1 MGNNIEKINNP
12 QINANKNKN
21 LSTFSSDFDLL
32 SDAEKVLILTSEKI
46 LSLEQKINTQ
56 QEILKMF
63 FSKFQVFD
71 KLQEKNNHE
80 DFFEIMKNERK
91 KIFEE
96 IDLLIANR
104 PILGKDDFEISKLL
118 DVVKE
123 EIDKKFNSSLQ
134 GLSSVEEEK
143 IKSNLLDI
151 YKKDLSAME
160 QRFETYTTESIND
173 LNTKFSEISQ
183 QVESVSEKYWS
194 NKKKIG
200 EQEEKIDYLD
210 NEVKNQI
217 LQGIEVKRDLDS
229 CISNYQNYNEKFK
242 NIDDIKTYIRDESL
256 KIAKEEISNYM
267 ELYNLFQEDREMAI
281 MDRFSE
287 ENYLKESEIVKA
299 YEVQLENN
307 RKLEELQT
315 LLDQQN
321 DHIELLSIDRQD
333 LLQKMNDLVTSKKDA
348 NLLPDGLVYAKE
360 MKYTLDVDKLLNKE
374 EIEILVKKNAIEIV
388 KDKIN
393 DLNLSNNVLNNI
405 DSNNIDEMT
414 KSDIEKSDIDKF
426 EETDLNIDKPTIEN
440 DVEYNTTYNSEHI
453 SIRFNK
459 IQENLNEQLAENIK
473 LKNDLFDEISKNS
486 IDNKK
491 SEINIENNDIIKTN
505 SDNDYLYFNEESD
518 EYMKHNYYGN
528 QNYIPGTKITR
539 IKNYK
544 YNELVNNALNQD
556 ELIKKEAEKLYQD
569 ELETMIHDDVN
580 YKDSWEKNNQKLIEL
595 ENLILKQEEEITRL
609 KSNNDSSHVASNNYS
624 REELEFLIKNEA
636 AKLIQNNLK
645 ERNEF
650 SNYLYSTPSVHTRPP
665 VANGE
670 ILIEIN
676 SSMKKTLE
684 KLDQFS
690 KIQEKS
696 LYDIELT
703 NKKIQEL
710 EDELKKSNF
719 DNFKLINDIE
729 EDNARKELERLIEEK
744 YKNSNKTNDYNLELR
759 KIEDERKKIND
770 TLELE
775 KIRLLSE
782 IESNKFKLQ
791 EAMANKLVEQKE
803 EQVIVKEEQK
813 NVHVI
818 LENPKRKR
826 KQQIFYEIKTHTTP
840 KLTRA
845 DIEK

>member
-1 MGNNIEKINNP
+1 MNSNIGKRNNLEIHDD
-12 QINANKNKN
+12 KNKN
-21 LSTFSSDFDLL
+21 LSKFNSDFDLL

-63 FSKFQVFD
+63 FNKFQAFD
-71 KLQEKNNHE
+71 KLKENNSHD
-80 DFFEIMKNERK
+80 DFMKIMKNER
-91 KIFEE
+91 EE
-96 IDLLIANR
+96 IFREMDLLIANR
-104 PILGKDDFEISKLL
+104 PITSNNDFEIGRLL
-118 DVVKE
+118 DIVKD
-123 EIDKKFNSSLQ
+123 EIDKKFSSSFQ
-134 GLSSVEEEK
+134 NLSSVDEDK

-151 YKKDLSAME
+151 YKKDLFAIE
-160 QRFETYTTESIND
+160 QRFETYTTENIND
-173 LNTKFSEISQ
+173 LNKKFGEISEK
-183 QVESVSEKYWS
+183 VELVSEKYWAS
-194 NKKKIG
+194 KKKIG

-229 CISNYQNYNEKFK
+229 CISNYQNYNDKFK
-242 NIDDIKTYIRDESL
+242 DINDIKTYIRDESL

-267 ELYNLFQEDREMAI
+267 ELYNLFQEDRETAI
-281 MDRFSE
+281 IDRFSE
-287 ENYLKESEIVKA
+287 ENSLKESEIVKA

-307 RKLEELQT
+307 RKLEELQI

-321 DHIELLSIDRQD
+321 NHIDLLSIDRQD
-333 LLQKMNDLVTSKKDA
+333 LLQKMNDLVISKKDA
-348 NLLPDGLVYAKE
+348 NFLPDSLTYAKE

-393 DLNLSNNVLNNI
+393 DLNLSNNLLNKISLNDGLKEI
-405 DSNNIDEMT
+405 KAHIINS
-414 KSDIEKSDIDKF
+414 
-426 EETDLNIDKPTIEN
+426 EETHL
-440 DVEYNTTYNSEHI
+440 NTTNLINNETKDDIAYDNDHI
-453 SIRFNK
+453 TIRFNK
-459 IQENLNEQLAENIK
+459 LQDNLRNQLAENIK

-486 IDNKK
+486 IDDKK
-491 SEINIENNDIIKTN
+491 SESNAKNNDIIKTN

-539 IKNYK
+539 IKSYK
-544 YNELVNNALNQD
+544 YNELVNNVLSQD
-556 ELIKKEAEKLYQD
+556 ELIKNEAEKLYQD
-569 ELETMIHDDVN
+569 ELETIINDDVN

-609 KSNNDSSHVASNNYS
+609 KSSSDSNINSSKNYS
-624 REELEFLIKNEA
+624 KEELEFLIKNEA
-636 AKLIQNNLK
+636 AKLVQNNLK
-645 ERNEF
+645 ERNNF
-650 SNYLYSTPSVHTRPP
+650 SNYLYTSSTNDTITS
-665 VANGE
+665 AINGDFLKE
-670 ILIEIN
+670 IDF
-676 SSMKKTLE
+676 SMKKTLE

-703 NKKIQEL
+703 NRKIQEL
-710 EDELKKSNF
+710 EDEIKKSNF

-729 EDNARKELERLIEEK
+729 EENARKELERLIEEK
-744 YKNSNKTNDYNLELR
+744 YKDSNKSNDNNLELR

-791 EAMANKLVEQKE
+791 EAMANKSVEHKE
-803 EQVIVKEEQK
+803 EPTVVKEESK

-818 LENPKRKR
+818 LESPKRKR
-826 KQQIFYEIKTHTTP
+826 RQQIFYEIKTHTTP

>member
-1 MGNNIEKINNP
+1 MSNNIEKRNNLQP
-12 QINANKNKN
+12 NVNVNKN
-21 LSTFSSDFDLL
+21 LPKFSSDFDIL

-63 FSKFQVFD
+63 FNKFQVFD
-71 KLQEKNNHE
+71 KLQGKNSHD
-80 DFFEIMKNERK
+80 DFIEMMKKERQEIFR
-91 KIFEE
+91 E

-104 PILGKDDFEISKLL
+104 PVVSDSDFEVGKLL
-118 DVVKE
+118 DIVKD
-123 EIDKKFNSSLQ
+123 EIEKKFILSYES
-134 GLSSVEEEK
+134 LSSVDEDK

-151 YKKDLSAME
+151 YKKDLSAIE
-160 QRFETYTTESIND
+160 QRFETYTTENIND
-173 LNTKFSEISQ
+173 LNKKFVEISEK
-183 QVESVSEKYWS
+183 VELVSEKYWAS
-194 NKKKIG
+194 KKKLG
-200 EQEEKIDYLD
+200 EQEEKIVYLD

-267 ELYNLFQEDREMAI
+267 ELYNLFQEDRETAI
-281 MDRFSE
+281 IDRFSE
-287 ENYLKESEIVKA
+287 ENSLKESEIVKA

-307 RKLEELQT
+307 RKLEELQM

-321 DHIELLSIDRQD
+321 DHIDLLSIDRQD
-333 LLQKMNDLVTSKKDA
+333 LLQKMNDLVISKKDA
-348 NLLPDGLVYAKE
+348 NLLPDNLAFAKE
-360 MKYTLDVDKLLNKE
+360 IKYTLDVDKLLNKE

-393 DLNLSNNVLNNI
+393 DLNLSSNLLNKINLNDNFEIKNNPII
-405 DSNNIDEMT
+405 DSLEINGLSTNSINSEINN
-414 KSDIEKSDIDKF
+414 
-426 EETDLNIDKPTIEN
+426 
-440 DVEYNTTYNSEHI
+440 EHI

-459 IQENLNEQLAENIK
+459 IQENLKNQLAENTK
-473 LKNDLFDEISKNS
+473 LKNDLFDEISKNA

-491 SEINIENNDIIKTN
+491 NEFNIKNNDNIKTN

-544 YNELVNNALNQD
+544 YNELVNNTLNQD
-556 ELIKKEAEKLYQD
+556 ELIKTEAEKLYLD
-569 ELETMIHDDVN
+569 ELETMIDDDVN

-609 KSNNDSSHVASNNYS
+609 KSVSDSNNNYPKNYS
-624 REELEFLIKNEA
+624 RDELEFLIKNEA
-636 AKLIQNNLK
+636 SKLIQNNLK
-645 ERNEF
+645 ERNDF
-650 SNYLYSTPSVHTRPP
+650 SNYLYNSSANVSSSSVI
-665 VANGE
+665 NGDFIKE
-670 ILIEIN
+670 IDF
-676 SSMKKTLE
+676 SMKKTLE

-703 NKKIQEL
+703 NRKIQEL
-710 EDELKKSNF
+710 EDEIKKSNF

-729 EDNARKELERLIEEK
+729 EENARKELEKLIEEK
-744 YKNSNKTNDYNLELR
+744 YKDSNKNDYNIELR

-791 EAMANKLVEQKE
+791 EAMANKSVEVKE
-803 EQVIVKEEQK
+803 EPIVAKEEQK

-818 LENPKRKR
+818 LESPKRKR
-826 KQQIFYEIKTHTTP
+826 KQQIFYEVKTHTTP

>member
-1 MGNNIEKINNP
+1 MSNNIEKRNNLQP
-12 QINANKNKN
+12 NVNVNKN
-21 LSTFSSDFDLL
+21 LPKFSSDFDIL

-63 FSKFQVFD
+63 FNKFQVFD
-71 KLQEKNNHE
+71 KLQGKNSHD
-80 DFFEIMKNERK
+80 DFIEMMKKERQEIFR
-91 KIFEE
+91 E

-104 PILGKDDFEISKLL
+104 PVVSDSDFEVGKLL
-118 DVVKE
+118 DIVKD
-123 EIDKKFNSSLQ
+123 EIEKKFILSYES
-134 GLSSVEEEK
+134 LSSVDEDK

-151 YKKDLSAME
+151 YKKDLSAIE
-160 QRFETYTTESIND
+160 QRFETYTTENIND
-173 LNTKFSEISQ
+173 LNNKFVEISEK
-183 QVESVSEKYWS
+183 VELVSEKYWAS
-194 NKKKIG
+194 KKKLG
-200 EQEEKIDYLD
+200 EQEEKIVYLD

-267 ELYNLFQEDREMAI
+267 ELYNLFQEDRETAI
-281 MDRFSE
+281 IDRFSE
-287 ENYLKESEIVKA
+287 ENSLKESEIVKA

-307 RKLEELQT
+307 RKLEELQM

-321 DHIELLSIDRQD
+321 DHIDLLSIDRQD
-333 LLQKMNDLVTSKKDA
+333 LLQKMNDLVISKKDA
-348 NLLPDGLVYAKE
+348 NLLPDNLAFAKE
-360 MKYTLDVDKLLNKE
+360 IKYTLDVDKLLNKE

-393 DLNLSNNVLNNI
+393 DLNLSSNLLNKINLNDNFEIKNNPII
-405 DSNNIDEMT
+405 DSLEINGLSTNSINSGINN
-414 KSDIEKSDIDKF
+414 
-426 EETDLNIDKPTIEN
+426 
-440 DVEYNTTYNSEHI
+440 EHI

-459 IQENLNEQLAENIK
+459 IQENLKNQLAENTK
-473 LKNDLFDEISKNS
+473 LKNDLFDEISKNA

-491 SEINIENNDIIKTN
+491 NEFNIKNNDNIKTN

-544 YNELVNNALNQD
+544 YNELVNNTLNQD
-556 ELIKKEAEKLYQD
+556 ELIKTEAEKLYLD
-569 ELETMIHDDVN
+569 ELETMIDDDVN

-609 KSNNDSSHVASNNYS
+609 KSVSDSNNNYPKNYS
-624 REELEFLIKNEA
+624 RDELEFLIKNEA
-636 AKLIQNNLK
+636 SKLIQNNLK
-645 ERNEF
+645 ERNDF
-650 SNYLYSTPSVHTRPP
+650 SNYLYNSSANVSSSSVI
-665 VANGE
+665 NGDFIKE
-670 ILIEIN
+670 IDF
-676 SSMKKTLE
+676 SMKKTLE

-703 NKKIQEL
+703 NRKIQEL
-710 EDELKKSNF
+710 EDEIKKSNF

-729 EDNARKELERLIEEK
+729 EENARKELEKLIEEK
-744 YKNSNKTNDYNLELR
+744 YKDSNKNDYNIELR

-791 EAMANKLVEQKE
+791 EAMANKSVEVKE
-803 EQVIVKEEQK
+803 EPIVAKEEQK

-818 LENPKRKR
+818 LESPKRKR
-826 KQQIFYEIKTHTTP
+826 KQQIFYEVKTHTTP

>member
-1 MGNNIEKINNP
+1 MSNNIEKRNNLQP
-12 QINANKNKN
+12 NVNVNKN
-21 LSTFSSDFDLL
+21 LPKFSSDFDIL

-63 FSKFQVFD
+63 FNKFQVFD
-71 KLQEKNNHE
+71 KLQAKNSHD
-80 DFFEIMKNERK
+80 DFIEMMKKERQEIFR
-91 KIFEE
+91 E

-104 PILGKDDFEISKLL
+104 PVVSDSDFEVGKLL
-118 DVVKE
+118 DIVKD
-123 EIDKKFNSSLQ
+123 EIEKKFILSYES
-134 GLSSVEEEK
+134 LSSVDEDK

-151 YKKDLSAME
+151 YKKDLSAIE
-160 QRFETYTTESIND
+160 QRFETYTTENIND
-173 LNTKFSEISQ
+173 LNKKFVEISEK
-183 QVESVSEKYWS
+183 VELVSEKYWAS
-194 NKKKIG
+194 KKKLG
-200 EQEEKIDYLD
+200 EQEEKIVYLD

-267 ELYNLFQEDREMAI
+267 ELYNLFQEDRETAI
-281 MDRFSE
+281 IDRFSE
-287 ENYLKESEIVKA
+287 ENSLKESEIVKA

-307 RKLEELQT
+307 RKLEELQM

-321 DHIELLSIDRQD
+321 DHIDLLSIDRQD
-333 LLQKMNDLVTSKKDA
+333 LLQKMNDLVISKKDV
-348 NLLPDGLVYAKE
+348 NLLPDNLAFAKE
-360 MKYTLDVDKLLNKE
+360 IKYTLDVDKLLNKE

-393 DLNLSNNVLNNI
+393 DLNLSSNLLNKINLNDNFEIKNNPII
-405 DSNNIDEMT
+405 DSLEINGLSTNSINSEINN
-414 KSDIEKSDIDKF
+414 
-426 EETDLNIDKPTIEN
+426 
-440 DVEYNTTYNSEHI
+440 EHI

-459 IQENLNEQLAENIK
+459 IQENLKNQLAENTK
-473 LKNDLFDEISKNS
+473 LKNDLFDEISKNA

-491 SEINIENNDIIKTN
+491 NEFNIKNNDIIKTN

-544 YNELVNNALNQD
+544 YNELVNNTLNQD
-556 ELIKKEAEKLYQD
+556 ELIKTEAEKLYLD
-569 ELETMIHDDVN
+569 ELETMIDDDVN

-609 KSNNDSSHVASNNYS
+609 KSVSDSNNNYPKNYS
-624 REELEFLIKNEA
+624 RDELEFLIKNEA
-636 AKLIQNNLK
+636 SKLIQNNLK
-645 ERNEF
+645 ERNDF
-650 SNYLYSTPSVHTRPP
+650 SNYLYNSSANVSSSSVI
-665 VANGE
+665 NGDFIKE
-670 ILIEIN
+670 IDF
-676 SSMKKTLE
+676 SMKKTLE

-703 NKKIQEL
+703 NRKIQEL
-710 EDELKKSNF
+710 EDEIKKSNF

-729 EDNARKELERLIEEK
+729 EENARKELEKLIEEK
-744 YKNSNKTNDYNLELR
+744 YKDSNKNDYNIELR

-791 EAMANKLVEQKE
+791 EAMANKSVEVKE
-803 EQVIVKEEQK
+803 EPIVAKEEQK

-818 LENPKRKR
+818 LESPKRKR
-826 KQQIFYEIKTHTTP
+826 KQQIFYEVKTHTTP

>member
-1 MGNNIEKINNP
+1 MSNNIEKRNNLQP
-12 QINANKNKN
+12 NVNVNKN
-21 LSTFSSDFDLL
+21 LPKFSSDFDIL

-63 FSKFQVFD
+63 FNKFQVFD
-71 KLQEKNNHE
+71 KLQGKNSHD
-80 DFFEIMKNERK
+80 DFIEMMKKERQEIFR
-91 KIFEE
+91 E

-104 PILGKDDFEISKLL
+104 PVVSDSDFEVGKLL
-118 DVVKE
+118 DIVKD
-123 EIDKKFNSSLQ
+123 EIEKKFILSYES
-134 GLSSVEEEK
+134 LSSVDEDK

-151 YKKDLSAME
+151 YKKDLSAIE
-160 QRFETYTTESIND
+160 QRFETYTTENIND
-173 LNTKFSEISQ
+173 LNKKFVEISEK
-183 QVESVSEKYWS
+183 VELVSEKYWAS
-194 NKKKIG
+194 KKKLG
-200 EQEEKIDYLD
+200 EQEEKIVYLD

-267 ELYNLFQEDREMAI
+267 ELYNLFQEDRETAI
-281 MDRFSE
+281 IDRFSE
-287 ENYLKESEIVKA
+287 ENSLKESEIVKA

-307 RKLEELQT
+307 RKLEELQM

-321 DHIELLSIDRQD
+321 DHIDLLSIDRQD
-333 LLQKMNDLVTSKKDA
+333 LLQKMNDLVISKKDA
-348 NLLPDGLVYAKE
+348 NLLPDNLAFAKE
-360 MKYTLDVDKLLNKE
+360 IKYTLDVDKLLNKE

-393 DLNLSNNVLNNI
+393 DLNLSSNLLNKINLNDNFEIKNNPII
-405 DSNNIDEMT
+405 DSLEINGLSTNSINSGINN
-414 KSDIEKSDIDKF
+414 
-426 EETDLNIDKPTIEN
+426 
-440 DVEYNTTYNSEHI
+440 EHI

-459 IQENLNEQLAENIK
+459 IQENLKNQLAENTK
-473 LKNDLFDEISKNS
+473 LKNDLFDEISKNA

-491 SEINIENNDIIKTN
+491 NEFNIKNNDNIKTN

-544 YNELVNNALNQD
+544 YNELVNNTLNQD
-556 ELIKKEAEKLYQD
+556 ELIKTEAEKLYLD
-569 ELETMIHDDVN
+569 ELETMIDDDVN

-609 KSNNDSSHVASNNYS
+609 KSVSDSNNNYPKNYS
-624 REELEFLIKNEA
+624 RDELEFLIKNEA
-636 AKLIQNNLK
+636 SKLIQNNLK
-645 ERNEF
+645 ERNDF
-650 SNYLYSTPSVHTRPP
+650 SNYLYNSSANVSSSSVI
-665 VANGE
+665 NGDFIKE
-670 ILIEIN
+670 IDF
-676 SSMKKTLE
+676 SMKKTLE

-703 NKKIQEL
+703 NRKIQEL
-710 EDELKKSNF
+710 EDEIKKSNF

-729 EDNARKELERLIEEK
+729 EENARKELEKLIEEK
-744 YKNSNKTNDYNLELR
+744 YKDSNKNDYNIELR

-791 EAMANKLVEQKE
+791 EAMANKSVEVKE
-803 EQVIVKEEQK
+803 EPIVAKEEQK

-818 LENPKRKR
+818 LESPKRKR
-826 KQQIFYEIKTHTTP
+826 KQQIFYEVKTHTTP

>member
-1 MGNNIEKINNP
+1 MSNNIEKRNNLQP
-12 QINANKNKN
+12 NVNVNKN
-21 LSTFSSDFDLL
+21 LPKFSSDFDIL

-63 FSKFQVFD
+63 FNKFQVFD
-71 KLQEKNNHE
+71 KLQGKNSHD
-80 DFFEIMKNERK
+80 DFIEMMKKERQEIFR
-91 KIFEE
+91 E

-104 PILGKDDFEISKLL
+104 PVVSDSDFEVGKLL
-118 DVVKE
+118 DIVKD
-123 EIDKKFNSSLQ
+123 EIEKKFILSYES
-134 GLSSVEEEK
+134 LSSVDEDK

-151 YKKDLSAME
+151 YKKDLSAIE
-160 QRFETYTTESIND
+160 QRFETYTTENIND
-173 LNTKFSEISQ
+173 LNKKFVEISEK
-183 QVESVSEKYWS
+183 VELVSEKYWAS
-194 NKKKIG
+194 KKKLG
-200 EQEEKIDYLD
+200 EQEEKIVYLD

-267 ELYNLFQEDREMAI
+267 ELYNLFQEDRETAI
-281 MDRFSE
+281 IDRFSE
-287 ENYLKESEIVKA
+287 ENSLKESEIVKA

-307 RKLEELQT
+307 RKLEELQM

-321 DHIELLSIDRQD
+321 DHIDLLSIDRQD
-333 LLQKMNDLVTSKKDA
+333 LLQKMNDLVISKKDV
-348 NLLPDGLVYAKE
+348 NLLPDNLAFAKE
-360 MKYTLDVDKLLNKE
+360 IKYTLDVDKLLNKE

-393 DLNLSNNVLNNI
+393 DLNLSSNLLNKINLNDNFEIKNNPII
-405 DSNNIDEMT
+405 DSLEINGLSTNSINSGINN
-414 KSDIEKSDIDKF
+414 
-426 EETDLNIDKPTIEN
+426 
-440 DVEYNTTYNSEHI
+440 EHI

-459 IQENLNEQLAENIK
+459 IQENLKNQLAENTK
-473 LKNDLFDEISKNS
+473 LKNDLFDEISKNA

-491 SEINIENNDIIKTN
+491 NEFNIKNNDIIKTN

-544 YNELVNNALNQD
+544 YNELVNNTLNQD
-556 ELIKKEAEKLYQD
+556 ELIKTEAEKLYLD
-569 ELETMIHDDVN
+569 ELETMIDDDVN

-609 KSNNDSSHVASNNYS
+609 KSVSDSNNNYPKNYS
-624 REELEFLIKNEA
+624 RDELEFLIKNEA
-636 AKLIQNNLK
+636 SKLIQNNLK
-645 ERNEF
+645 ERNDF
-650 SNYLYSTPSVHTRPP
+650 SNYLYNSSANVSSSSVI
-665 VANGE
+665 NGDFIKE
-670 ILIEIN
+670 IDF
-676 SSMKKTLE
+676 SMKKTLE

-703 NKKIQEL
+703 NRKIQEL
-710 EDELKKSNF
+710 EDEIKKSNF

-729 EDNARKELERLIEEK
+729 EENARKELEKLIEEK
-744 YKNSNKTNDYNLELR
+744 YKDSNKNDYNIELR

-791 EAMANKLVEQKE
+791 EAMANKSVEVKE
-803 EQVIVKEEQK
+803 EPIVAKEEQK

-818 LENPKRKR
+818 LESPKRKR
-826 KQQIFYEIKTHTTP
+826 KQQIFYEVKTHTTP

>member
-1 MGNNIEKINNP
+1 MNSNIGKRNNLEIHDD
-12 QINANKNKN
+12 KNKN
-21 LSTFSSDFDLL
+21 LSKFNSDFDLL

-63 FSKFQVFD
+63 FNKFQAFD
-71 KLQEKNNHE
+71 KLKENNSHD
-80 DFFEIMKNERK
+80 DFIKIMKNER
-91 KIFEE
+91 EE
-96 IDLLIANR
+96 IFREMDLLIANR
-104 PILGKDDFEISKLL
+104 PITSNNDFEIGRLL
-118 DVVKE
+118 DIVKD
-123 EIDKKFNSSLQ
+123 EIDKKFSSSFQ
-134 GLSSVEEEK
+134 NLSSVDEDK

-151 YKKDLSAME
+151 YKKDLFAIE
-160 QRFETYTTESIND
+160 QRFETYTTENIND
-173 LNTKFSEISQ
+173 LNKKFGEISEK
-183 QVESVSEKYWS
+183 VELVSEKYWAS
-194 NKKKIG
+194 KKKIG

-229 CISNYQNYNEKFK
+229 CISNYQNYNDKFK
-242 NIDDIKTYIRDESL
+242 DINDIKTYIRDESL

-267 ELYNLFQEDREMAI
+267 ELYNLFQEDRETAI
-281 MDRFSE
+281 IDRFSE
-287 ENYLKESEIVKA
+287 ENSLKESEIVKA

-307 RKLEELQT
+307 RKLEELQI

-321 DHIELLSIDRQD
+321 NHIDLLSIDRQD
-333 LLQKMNDLVTSKKDA
+333 LLQKMNDLVISKKDA
-348 NLLPDGLVYAKE
+348 NFLPDSLTYAKE

-393 DLNLSNNVLNNI
+393 DLNLSNNLLNKISLNDGPKEI
-405 DSNNIDEMT
+405 
-414 KSDIEKSDIDKF
+414 KADIINS
-426 EETDLNIDKPTIEN
+426 EETHL
-440 DVEYNTTYNSEHI
+440 NTTNLINNETKDDIAYDNDHI
-453 SIRFNK
+453 TIRFNK
-459 IQENLNEQLAENIK
+459 LQDNLRNQLAENIK

-486 IDNKK
+486 IDDKK
-491 SEINIENNDIIKTN
+491 SESNAKNNDIIKTN

-539 IKNYK
+539 IKSYK
-544 YNELVNNALNQD
+544 YNELVNNVLSQD
-556 ELIKKEAEKLYQD
+556 ELIKNEAEKLYQD
-569 ELETMIHDDVN
+569 ELETIINDDVN

-609 KSNNDSSHVASNNYS
+609 KSSSDSNINSSKNYS
-624 REELEFLIKNEA
+624 KEELEFLIKNEA
-636 AKLIQNNLK
+636 AKLVQNNLK
-645 ERNEF
+645 ERNNF
-650 SNYLYSTPSVHTRPP
+650 SNYLYASSTNDTITS
-665 VANGE
+665 AINGDFLKE
-670 ILIEIN
+670 IDF
-676 SSMKKTLE
+676 SMKKTLE

-703 NKKIQEL
+703 NRKIQEL
-710 EDELKKSNF
+710 EDEIKKSNF

-729 EDNARKELERLIEEK
+729 EENARKELERLIEEK
-744 YKNSNKTNDYNLELR
+744 YKDSNKSNDNNLELR

-791 EAMANKLVEQKE
+791 EAMANKSVEHKE
-803 EQVIVKEEQK
+803 EPTVVKEESK

-818 LENPKRKR
+818 LESPKRKR
-826 KQQIFYEIKTHTTP
+826 RQQIFYEIKTHTTP